1 MDSEQFDPESV
12 AKNAF
17 ILTILG
23 VAAFAGAIILF
34 VL

>member
-1 MDSEQFDPESV
+1 MASGQFDPEKL
-12 AKNAF
+12 AKILF

-23 VAAFAGAIILF
+23 VAAFAGAVILF